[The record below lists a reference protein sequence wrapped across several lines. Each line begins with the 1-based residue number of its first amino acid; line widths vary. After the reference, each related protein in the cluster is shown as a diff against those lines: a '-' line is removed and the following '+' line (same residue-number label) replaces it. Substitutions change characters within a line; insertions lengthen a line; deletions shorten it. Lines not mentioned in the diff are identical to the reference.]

1 MQELERLIN
10 IYHMAFIVFLILAIL
25 FFIIS
30 VILFFRFNIRG
41 IFDMRTGRGA
51 RKTIQ
56 KMEELNAQTGKLR
69 QDVVYNTPVSLS
81 PEDRIAFPPTER
93 RLDAL
98 ANVQNA
104 VSDEQ
109 PAYEQVYE
117 DSQKTELL
125 SEQGAGETTL
135 LQQNNDNYNL
145 SQEKAED
152 VPQPEKDVK
161 IPGVFKIEKNLMWIH
176 TEEVL

>member
-1 MQELERLIN
+1 M
-10 IYHMAFIVFLILAIL
+10 
-25 FFIIS
+25 
-30 VILFFRFNIRG
+30 
-41 IFDMRTGRGA
+41 
-51 RKTIQ
+51 
-56 KMEELNAQTGKLR
+56 
-69 QDVVYNTPVSLS
+69 
-81 PEDRIAFPPTER
+81 
-93 RLDAL
+93 

-135 LQQNNDNYNL
+135 LQQTNDNYNL

-152 VPQPEKDVK
+152 VPQPEKNAK
-161 IPGVFKIEKNLMWIH
+161 IPGVFIIEKNLMWIH